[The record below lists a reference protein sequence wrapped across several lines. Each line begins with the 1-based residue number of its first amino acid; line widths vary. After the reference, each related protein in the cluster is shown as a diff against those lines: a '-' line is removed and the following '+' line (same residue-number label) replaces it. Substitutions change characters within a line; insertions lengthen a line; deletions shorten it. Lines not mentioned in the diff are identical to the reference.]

1 MKNSK
6 QLFLII
12 LFLIS
17 IRSVAQTYIVKRID
31 NQPRSINYG
40 TTIPTTDLARYS
52 GGIQSQ
58 MQSKY
63 DSNYEKISNEIN
75 FIKQKINEL
84 PYDYNTKKKIL
95 TKFINV
101 CLKNV
106 DNSGIDLTSN
116 TDTTKAINY
125 MYSSVNGYIDE
136 EKIGKVGV
144 DFIKEKEYFKITD
157 IRYGSSAWRDGQLD
171 IGDIILKIGTYGGN
185 LISVRG
191 MNYDQLVDL
200 ARGEKDTKL
209 RLLVQ
214 KRDGTLRET
223 ITIRE

>member
-1 MKNSK
+1 MKSTK
-6 QLFLII
+6 QLFVFF

-17 IRSVAQTYIVKRID
+17 FRSIAQTYIVKRID

-84 PYDYNTKKKIL
+84 PLEYNTKKKIL
-95 TKFINV
+95 NKFINV
-101 CLKNV
+101 CIKNV
-106 DNSGIDLTSN
+106 DNSGINLTSN
-116 TDTTKAINY
+116 TDTTKAIDY

-136 EKIGKVGV
+136 EKIGKVGINY
-144 DFIKEKEYFKITD
+144 IKENEYFKISD
-157 IRYGSSAWRDGQLD
+157 IRYGSSAWRGSQLD
-171 IGDIILKIGTYGGN
+171 VGDIILKIGTYGGN
-185 LISVRG
+185 MISVRG
-191 MNYDQLVDL
+191 KNLDQLADL
-200 ARGEKDTKL
+200 ARGEKGTNL

-214 KRDGTLRET
+214 KRDGTIRET

>member
-1 MKNSK
+1 MKNTR
-6 QLFLII
+6 LL
-12 LFLIS
+12 LLLLLIS
-17 IRSVAQTYIVKRID
+17 FSSKAQTYIIKRID
-31 NQPRSINYG
+31 NQQTGINYG
-40 TTIPTTDLARYS
+40 TTPSYGETIKYIGD
-52 GGIQSQ
+52 IQSQ

-84 PYDYNTKKKIL
+84 PFDYNTKKKIL

-136 EKIGKVGV
+136 ETIGLIGIR
-144 DFIKEKEYFKITD
+144 FTKENEYFKI
-157 IRYGSSAWRDGQLD
+157 IEIIYGGSAWKDSQLNV
-171 IGDIILKIGTYGGN
+171 GDIILKVGEYSDN
-185 LISVRG
+185 LIDVTGMSLEEVVALVRG
-191 MNYDQLVDL
+191 KK
-200 ARGEKDTKL
+200 GTKAVL
-209 RLLVQ
+209 II
-214 KRDGTLRET
+214 KKTDGTVSEIAITRE
-223 ITIRE
+223 